1 MQDKIIEALR
11 RNATD
16 EAVSLS
22 QAWVGAEP
30 QQAQAH
36 RWLALALQQQGQL
49 EPAQA
54 SLDIALG
61 LAPDDAALHLQHA
74 GLLLAQRRI
83 DAAGQALDR
92 STTLNPNEFSAYLM
106 QAHLALGRDDI
117 DEADR
122 LSRMA
127 ARVDPDSPEL
137 GTIEGMVA
145 LRRGD
150 ADRALAILSAAST
163 KLPGDV
169 RVLYALGF
177 AYLGKDML
185 AFAEQAFRRVI
196 ELNPGNHALR
206 GLVVQLALR
215 QGHLDRAA
223 EMMREVLATPQ
234 GDNPGMRR
242 LAGELELASD
252 QPLQALEHL
261 RPLLQQ
267 VPGDRATLQM
277 LLMAWQRL
285 GRDEEA
291 RSELEAAVQLHT
303 QHHDLWLARLAVA
316 PVASEEAVDVV
327 ERWLAA
333 MPEHLPALEA
343 RMSLHDM
350 NDQAEEAEAVA
361 HHIIA
366 LEPGRVSGE
375 QRIVEALLQREPA
388 AAIAHVQRLVDNAPE
403 QARLGVRSWLGATQ
417 DRAGDHAGAVATWLQ
432 MHEEMAPNR
441 LPLPQQARAPAEWP
455 PMGEVAGDNPLRPMF
470 LWGAPGS
477 GVERVATVMAA
488 GSRVLRGDRF
498 GPTPPNDA
506 FQNFLT
512 LQRLATDALTPE
524 QLVQQWRD
532 ALPARGIEDGNVID
546 WLLWWDNAL
555 LWALRP
561 QLPEGRLIVA
571 LRDPRDMLLEW
582 IAFGA
587 PAPFAVNSV
596 HEAAEWLARS
606 LAQIA
611 TLHEQDLYPNALVR
625 IDDIGHDAQ
634 AMAQYL
640 GNLFGMR
647 FPPAATLGPA
657 RMAPGHWRAYR
668 DEMGPAFA
676 LLTSVAVRL
685 GYPEE

>member
-16 EAVSLS
+16 EAVTLA

-36 RWLALALQQQGQL
+36 RWLALALQQDEQL

-54 SLDIALG
+54 SLEQALS

-74 GLLLAQRRI
+74 GLLLAQRQI

-92 STTLNPNEFSAYLM
+92 STALNPNEFSAYLM

-122 LSRMA
+122 LGRLA

-137 GTIEGMVA
+137 GAIEGMVA

-150 ADRALAILSAAST
+150 ADRALAILSAASSR
-163 KLPGDV
+163 LPGDV

-196 ELNPGNHALR
+196 ELNPSNHALR

-234 GDNPGMRR
+234 GNTPGMRR
-242 LAGELELASD
+242 LAGELELASG

-261 RPLLQQ
+261 LPLLQQ
-267 VPGDRATLQM
+267 VPGDRPTLQM

-285 GRDEEA
+285 GREDEA
-291 RSELEAAVQLHT
+291 RNELEAAVQAQPQL
-303 QHHDLWLARLAVA
+303 HDLWMARLAVA
-316 PVASEEAVDVV
+316 QVGSEEAVDVV

-361 HHIIA
+361 HHIVA

-375 QRIVEALLQREPA
+375 RRIVEALLQREPS
-388 AAIAHVQRLVDNAPE
+388 AAIAHVQQLVDNAPE
-403 QARLGVRSWLGATQ
+403 QARASVRSWLGAIQ
-417 DRAGDHAGAVATWLQ
+417 DRAGDHAGAVATWLRL
-432 MHEEMAPNR
+432 HEEMAPNR
-441 LPLPQQARAPAEWP
+441 VPLPQQARAPAEWP
-455 PMGEVAGDNPLRPMF
+455 AMGEVAGDNPIRPMF

-488 GSRVLRGDRF
+488 GSRVLRADRF

-524 QLVQQWRD
+524 QLVQQWRE

-561 QLPEGRLIVA
+561 QLPEGRLVIA
-571 LRDPRDMLLEW
+571 LRDPRDMLVEW
-582 IAFGA
+582 LALGA
-587 PAPFAVNSV
+587 PAPLAVTSCN
-596 HEAAEWLARS
+596 EAAQWLARA
-606 LAQIA
+606 LAQVA
-611 TLHEQDLYPNALVR
+611 LLHEQELYTHMIIRTDDAVNDPEAMGALLE
-625 IDDIGHDAQ
+625 Q
-634 AMAQYL
+634 A
-640 GNLFGMR
+640 FGLR
-647 FPPAATLGPA
+647 FPPVRSLGQGTISA
-657 RMAPGHWRAYR
+657 GHWRHYAQVLAA
-668 DEMGPAFA
+668 EFA
-676 LLTSVAVRL
+676 LLTPVAVRL
-685 GYPEE
+685 GYPEA

>member
-16 EAVSLS
+16 EAVSLA
-22 QAWVGAEP
+22 QAWVGEEP

-36 RWLALALQQQGQL
+36 RWLALSLQQQEQL
-49 EPAQA
+49 EQAQA
-54 SLDIALG
+54 SLEVALG

-74 GLLLAQRRI
+74 GLLLALRQI

-92 STTLNPNEFSAYLM
+92 STSLNPNEFSAYLM

-150 ADRALAILSAAST
+150 ADRALAILSAAAT

-223 EMMREVLATPQ
+223 EMMREVLATAQ
-234 GDNPGMRR
+234 GDTPGLRR

-267 VPGDRATLQM
+267 VPGDRAALQM

-285 GRDEEA
+285 GREEEA
-291 RSELEAAVQLHT
+291 RSELDAAVQAHT
-303 QHHDLWLARLAVA
+303 QHHDLWMARLAVA
-316 PVASEEAVDVV
+316 PVGSEEAVDVV

-343 RMSLHDM
+343 RMRLHDM

-388 AAIAHVQRLVDNAPE
+388 AAIAHVQRLLDNAPE

-417 DRAGDHAGAVATWLQ
+417 DRAGDHAAAVATWLQ

-455 PMGEVAGDNPLRPMF
+455 AMGEVAADNPVRPMF

-498 GPTPPNDA
+498 GPNPPNDA

-561 QLPEGRLIVA
+561 QLPEGRLVIA
-571 LRDPRDMLLEW
+571 LRDPRDMLVEW
-582 IAFGA
+582 LALGA
-587 PAPFAVNSV
+587 PAPLAVTSSN
-596 HEAAEWLARS
+596 EAAQWLARA
-606 LAQIA
+606 LAQVA
-611 TLHEQDLYPNALVR
+611 LLHEQDLYTHLILRTDDAVNDPAAMGALLE
-625 IDDIGHDAQ
+625 Q
-634 AMAQYL
+634 A
-640 GNLFGMR
+640 FGLR
-647 FPPAATLGPA
+647 FPPVRSLGQGTIDA
-657 RMAPGHWRAYR
+657 GHWRKYAQVLAS
-668 DEMGPAFA
+668 EFA
-676 LLTSVAVRL
+676 LLTPVAVRL
-685 GYPEE
+685 GYPEA